1 MENERTIPTR
11 QARYG
16 YGMENKA
23 HDTHKDKSDVGIRKN
38 VGGKYPT
45 KLNKFGMKT
54 KKQVRYPMIAYN
66 RGYKCENIE
75 IIPMIREALFHRL
88 TL

>member
-1 MENERTIPTR
+1 M
-11 QARYG
+11 Y
-16 YGMENKA
+16 
-23 HDTHKDKSDVGIRKN
+23 DTHKDKSDAGIRKN
-38 VGGKYPT
+38 VWGKYLT

-54 KKQVRYPMIAYN
+54 KKQVRYPMVAYN

-75 IIPMIREALFHRL
+75 IIPMIWEVLFHRL

>member
-1 MENERTIPTR
+1 M
-11 QARYG
+11 Y
-16 YGMENKA
+16 
-23 HDTHKDKSDVGIRKN
+23 DTHKDKSDAGISKN

-54 KKQVRYPMIAYN
+54 KKQVRYPRVAYS

>member
-1 MENERTIPTR
+1 M
-11 QARYG
+11 
-16 YGMENKA
+16 
-23 HDTHKDKSDVGIRKN
+23 HDTHKDKSDAGIRKN
-38 VGGKYPT
+38 VGGKYLT

-54 KKQVRYPMIAYN
+54 KKQVRYPMVAYN

-75 IIPMIREALFHRL
+75 IIPMIWEVLFHRL

>member
-1 MENERTIPTR
+1 M
-11 QARYG
+11 Y
-16 YGMENKA
+16 
-23 HDTHKDKSDVGIRKN
+23 DTHKDKSDAGIRKN

-54 KKQVRYPMIAYN
+54 KKQVRYPSVAFS
-66 RGYKCENIE
+66 RGYKCEIIE
-75 IIPMIREALFHRL
+75 IILMILEALFHRL

>member
-1 MENERTIPTR
+1 M
-11 QARYG
+11 Y
-16 YGMENKA
+16 
-23 HDTHKDKSDVGIRKN
+23 DTHKDKSDAGIRKN

-54 KKQVRYPMIAYN
+54 KKQVRYPRVAYS
-66 RGYKCENIE
+66 RGYKCEKIE

>member
-1 MENERTIPTR
+1 M
-11 QARYG
+11 Y
-16 YGMENKA
+16 
-23 HDTHKDKSDVGIRKN
+23 DTHKADAGIRKN

-54 KKQVRYPMIAYN
+54 KKQVRYPMVAYN

-75 IIPMIREALFHRL
+75 IIPMIWEALFHRL

>member
-1 MENERTIPTR
+1 MGIEWKMS
-11 QARYG
+11 ARYPQG
-16 YGMENKA
+16 RLDE
-23 HDTHKDKSDVGIRKN
+23 GIRKN

-54 KKQVRYPMIAYN
+54 KKQVRYPMVAYN

>member
-1 MENERTIPTR
+1 MENKCTIPTR
-11 QARYG
+11 TSLMRVLG
-16 YGMENKA
+16 RMLGEN
-23 HDTHKDKSDVGIRKN
+23 TRR
-38 VGGKYPT
+38 

-54 KKQVRYPMIAYN
+54 KKQVRYPRVAYS

>member
-1 MENERTIPTR
+1 MPAKRCVETKNMCLLFVDYCTD
-11 QARYG
+11 A
-16 YGMENKA
+16 
-23 HDTHKDKSDVGIRKN
+23 GIRKN

-54 KKQVRYPMIAYN
+54 KKQVRYPMVAYN

>member
-1 MENERTIPTR
+1 M
-11 QARYG
+11 
-16 YGMENKA
+16 
-23 HDTHKDKSDVGIRKN
+23 HDTHKDMCDVGIRKN

-54 KKQVRYPMIAYN
+54 KKQVRYPRVAYN

>member
-1 MENERTIPTR
+1 M
-11 QARYG
+11 Y
-16 YGMENKA
+16 
-23 HDTHKDKSDVGIRKN
+23 DTHKDKSDAGIRKS

-54 KKQVRYPMIAYN
+54 KKQVRYPMVAYN

>member
-1 MENERTIPTR
+1 M
-11 QARYG
+11 
-16 YGMENKA
+16 
-23 HDTHKDKSDVGIRKN
+23 HDTHKDKSDAGIRKN

-45 KLNKFGMKT
+45 KINKFGMKM
-54 KKQVRYPMIAYN
+54 KKQVRYPRVAYS

-75 IIPMIREALFHRL
+75 IISMIREALFHRL

>member
-1 MENERTIPTR
+1 M
-11 QARYG
+11 Y
-16 YGMENKA
+16 
-23 HDTHKDKSDVGIRKN
+23 DTHKDKSDAGIRKN
-38 VGGKYPT
+38 DGGKYLT

-54 KKQVRYPMIAYN
+54 KKQVRYPMVAYN

-75 IIPMIREALFHRL
+75 IIPMIWEVLFHRL